1 MLRPL
6 TLSHI
11 TYTYPNQGEPIFED
25 VTLTFTP
32 GWTAIT
38 GDNGIGKSTLARC
51 ALGMLPISSGSIM
64 PTPSSLIV
72 SYCHQS
78 IADPPT
84 NLNEF
89 CSDWSQLAIQLRS
102 DLRIEEDWLYRYA
115 ELSGGQARRIHI
127 ACALAQH
134 SDVVVLDEPTN
145 HCDAY
150 TRSIIAQTLQHVTC
164 VGMLISHDIELI
176 DQVAQQCAVFER
188 VHVQG
193 ENRVQV
199 HMYSG
204 NYSQTQ
210 EQIAI
215 KHNAQQQ
222 AIAQHTNAMQSL
234 QRAQQ
239 QSFAK
244 VQHAQTQKHARIDM
258 RDHDARAT
266 RNLAKATSLDSG
278 VSQEY
283 ARFRTKIQNLEQ
295 QRDTLETAAKR
306 YSGQIRYA
314 SQASSR
320 TVLVSL
326 PQGSIAMGTDYVL
339 PNTNKSGEQSIGT
352 EQAFS
357 DRNSTAEQSTT
368 AQMSIAEQSTTAQT
382 STASAQ
388 NTADTQTSILHCTDS
403 RWHITLRSNEGEAQD
418 ATRTGVPIDQMQIPA
433 VSIGATDHIAIT
445 GSNGL
450 GKSTLLRVLIAV
462 LNRESNSVPALI
474 IEQTVSQATIEH
486 ALEELRQLP
495 KEQQSEVLS
504 NIAQLNTNPDHIL
517 SGNKLSPGE
526 ARKLLLCVGLAHA
539 PQLIILD
546 EPTNH
551 LDISSAQILAS
562 VLHDFPGAVVV
573 ASHNEFF
580 LHEYL
585 QA

>member
-11 TYTYPNQGEPIFED
+11 AYTYPNQGEPLFED

-51 ALGMLPISSGSIM
+51 ALGMLPISSGNIM
-64 PTPSSLIV
+64 PTPSSLV
-72 SYCHQS
+72 VAYCPQS
-78 IADPPT
+78 IADPPA

-89 CSDWSQLAIQLRS
+89 CADWSQLAIQLRR
-102 DLRIEEDWLYRYA
+102 DLRIEEDWLYRYE
-115 ELSGGQARRIHI
+115 ELSGGQARRVHI
-127 ACALAQH
+127 ACALARQA
-134 SDVVVLDEPTN
+134 DVVVLDEPTN

-164 VGMLISHDIELI
+164 VGILISHDIELM
-176 DQVAQQCAVFER
+176 DQVVQQCAVFER
-188 VHVQG
+188 VHIQG
-193 ENRVQV
+193 ENRIRVQ
-199 HMYSG
+199 MYSG
-204 NYSQTQ
+204 NYTQTQ
-210 EQIAI
+210 EHIAI

-222 AIAQHTNAMQSL
+222 ALVQHANAMQSL

-239 QSFAK
+239 QAFTK
-244 VQHAQTQKHARIDM
+244 VQHAQTQKHTRIDIH
-258 RDHDARAT
+258 DHDARAA
-266 RNLAKATSLDSG
+266 RKLAKATSLDSG

-295 QRDTLETAAKR
+295 QHATLETAAKR

-339 PNTNKSGEQSIGT
+339 PNANRSEEQSLRVV
-352 EQAFS
+352 QAIS
-357 DRNSTAEQSTT
+357 DRQNTAEQSTAAQSGT
-368 AQMSIAEQSTTAQT
+368 AAMQDA
-382 STASAQ
+382 
-388 NTADTQTSILHCTDS
+388 ADTQTSILHCTDA
-403 RWHITLRSNEGEAQD
+403 RWYVTLQLHQNKEQDTHSADTPITH
-418 ATRTGVPIDQMQIPA
+418 MQIPA
-433 VSIGATDHIAIT
+433 VSIGTTDHIAIT

-450 GKSTLLRVLIAV
+450 GKSTLLRALIAA
-462 LNRESNSVPALI
+462 LGQESDPVPALI
-474 IEQTVSQATIEH
+474 IEQTVSQSTIEH

-517 SGNKLSPGE
+517 SGNALSPGE
-526 ARKLLLCVGLAHA
+526 ARKLLVCLGLAHA

-551 LDISSAQILAS
+551 LDISSTQVLAS

-580 LHEYL
+580 LRAYL

>member
-1 MLRPL
+1 M
-6 TLSHI
+6 H
-11 TYTYPNQGEPIFED
+11 
-25 VTLTFTP
+25 
-32 GWTAIT
+32 
-38 GDNGIGKSTLARC
+38 
-51 ALGMLPISSGSIM
+51 
-64 PTPSSLIV
+64 SL
-72 SYCHQS
+72 H
-78 IADPPT
+78 
-84 NLNEF
+84 
-89 CSDWSQLAIQLRS
+89 RS
-102 DLRIEEDWLYRYA
+102 
-115 ELSGGQARRIHI
+115 
-127 ACALAQH
+127 
-134 SDVVVLDEPTN
+134 
-145 HCDAY
+145 
-150 TRSIIAQTLQHVTC
+150 
-164 VGMLISHDIELI
+164 
-176 DQVAQQCAVFER
+176 
-188 VHVQG
+188 
-193 ENRVQV
+193 
-199 HMYSG
+199 
-204 NYSQTQ
+204 
-210 EQIAI
+210 
-215 KHNAQQQ
+215 
-222 AIAQHTNAMQSL
+222 
-234 QRAQQ
+234 QQ

-258 RDHDARAT
+258 HDHDARAT

-357 DRNSTAEQSTT
+357 DRNSTAEQST
-368 AQMSIAEQSTTAQT
+368 ADQT

-388 NTADTQTSILHCTDS
+388 NTADTQISILHCTDS

-418 ATRTGVPIDQMQIPA
+418 ATSAGVPIDQMQIPA

-450 GKSTLLRVLIAV
+450 GKSTLLRVLIAA

-474 IEQTVSQATIEH
+474 IEQTVSQATMEH

-580 LHEYL
+580 IREYL

>member
-6 TLSHI
+6 TLSHVA
-11 TYTYPNQGEPIFED
+11 YTYPNQGEPLFED
-25 VTLTFTP
+25 VTLTFAP

-51 ALGMLPISSGSIM
+51 ALGMIPISSGNIM
-64 PTPSSLIV
+64 PTPSSLV
-72 SYCHQS
+72 VAYCPQS
-78 IADPPT
+78 IADPPA

-89 CSDWSQLAIQLRS
+89 CADWSQLAIQLRS

-115 ELSGGQARRIHI
+115 ELSGGQARRVHI
-127 ACALAQH
+127 ACALARQA
-134 SDVVVLDEPTN
+134 DVVVLDEPTN

-164 VGMLISHDIELI
+164 VGILISHDIELM
-176 DQVAQQCAVFER
+176 DQVVQQCAVFER
-188 VHVQG
+188 VHIQG
-193 ENRVQV
+193 ENRIQVQ
-199 HMYSG
+199 MYSG
-204 NYSQTQ
+204 NYTQTQ
-210 EQIAI
+210 EHIAI

-222 AIAQHTNAMQSL
+222 ALVQHANAMQSL

-239 QSFAK
+239 QAFAK

-258 RDHDARAT
+258 HDHDARAA
-266 RNLAKATSLDSG
+266 RKLAKATSLDSG

-295 QRDTLETAAKR
+295 QHATLETAAKR

-320 TVLVSL
+320 TVLISL

-339 PNTNKSGEQSIGT
+339 PNANRFEEQSLRVV
-352 EQAFS
+352 QAIS
-357 DRNSTAEQSTT
+357 DRQNTAEQSTAAQSGT
-368 AQMSIAEQSTTAQT
+368 AAMQDAT
-382 STASAQ
+382 
-388 NTADTQTSILHCTDS
+388 DTQTSILHCTDA
-403 RWHITLRSNEGEAQD
+403 RWYITLQSHQNEEQD
-418 ATRTGVPIDQMQIPA
+418 THSADTPITHMQIPA

-450 GKSTLLRVLIAV
+450 GKSTLLRALIAA
-462 LNRESNSVPALI
+462 LGQESDPVPALI
-474 IEQTVSQATIEH
+474 IEQTVSQSTIEH

-517 SGNKLSPGE
+517 SGNALSPGE
-526 ARKLLLCVGLAHA
+526 ARKLLLCLGLAHA

-551 LDISSAQILAS
+551 LDISSTQVLAS

-580 LHEYL
+580 LRAYL